1 MTALRSAG
9 DVAAA
14 ERNALADLFLE
25 CGPDE
30 PTLCGDWT
38 TNDLLAHLVIRER
51 RPDAAPGI
59 LLPPLSFW
67 TERVQHQAGR
77 RDFGANVALI
87 RSGPPTW
94 SPMALPFLAG
104 VDVQEY
110 FIHHEDVRR
119 AVPGW
124 SPRPPEP
131 DRDALLWKQLGM
143 LGRLAYRSSPVGVTL
158 QAPDGREHAVK
169 SGPRAVTIVGEP
181 GELILFSSG
190 RDECVVSWQGEPAD
204 VASVQATDRGL

>member
-1 MTALRSAG
+1 MSALRSAG

-25 CGPDE
+25 RGPDE
-30 PTLCGDWT
+30 PTLCGEWT
-38 TNDLLAHLVIRER
+38 TNELLAHLVVRER

-59 LLPPLSFW
+59 LIPPLAFW
-67 TERVQHQAGR
+67 TARVQAQAAQ

-87 RSGPPTW
+87 RSGPPSW

-119 AVPGW
+119 AVAGW

-131 DRDALLWKQLGM
+131 DRDALLWKQLGL
-143 LGRLAYRSSPVGVTL
+143 LGRLSYRSSPVGVTL

-169 SGPRAVTIVGEP
+169 SGPRTVTIVGEP
-181 GELILFSSG
+181 GELIVFSSG
-190 RDECVVSWQGEPAD
+190 REQAVVSWQGEPAD
-204 VASVQATDRGL
+204 IATVQATDRGL

>member
-1 MTALRSAG
+1 MSAVRSAG

-25 CGPDE
+25 RGPDE

-38 TNDLLAHLVIRER
+38 TNDLLAHLVVRER

-59 LLPPLSFW
+59 LLPPLAFW
-67 TERVQHQAGR
+67 TARVQSQAAQ

-87 RSGPPTW
+87 RSGPPSW
-94 SPMALPFLAG
+94 SPMALPPLAG

-131 DRDALLWKQLGM
+131 DRDAVLWRQLGL

-169 SGPRAVTIVGEP
+169 SGPRTVTVVGEP
-181 GELILFSSG
+181 GELLLFSSG
-190 RDECVVSWQGEPAD
+190 RDECVVAWQGEPAD
-204 VASVQATDRGL
+204 VAAVQATDRGL